1 MKVILQQTVQ
11 KLGKAGDVV
20 EASPGYFRNFL
31 EPRKLAHLA
40 TVGTLKKREE
50 DLAVIKKKA
59 DAAHQVSVEQSEK
72 ITNLGR
78 IHLNMK
84 AGDSGKLYGKV
95 TTKEVALA
103 LQKAVGFEI
112 DKRSIRNADEIGA
125 LGSYP
130 IIVKL
135 SPEVQAELTV
145 EVLGEGQLPSAPSE
159 KAPKASAET
168 EAKAD
173 DQDDEEEET
182 ENA

>member
-11 KLGKAGDVV
+11 KLGNAGDVV

-40 TVGTLKKREE
+40 TAGTLKKREE

-59 DAAHQVSVEQSEK
+59 EAAHQVSVGQGEK
-72 ITNLGR
+72 ITALGR

-84 AGDSGKLYGKV
+84 AGDTGKLYGKV
-95 TTKEVALA
+95 TTKEIALA

-135 SPEVQAELTV
+135 TPDVQAELTV
-145 EVLGEGQLPSAPSE
+145 EVLQEGQLPSAPVE
-159 KAPKASAET
+159 KAPKAAEV
-168 EAKAD
+168 EENAD
-173 DQDDEEEET
+173 DNADDAEK
-182 ENA
+182 A